1 MSEAVD
7 LTRPVRTR
15 AGNPARVLCA
25 DLKSLRPVVVAI
37 FNGQHEVVR
46 EYPAD
51 GRYLSPEESSVD
63 LENVE

>member
-1 MSEAVD
+1 MVD
-7 LTRPVRTR
+7 LTKPVRTR
-15 AGNPARVLCA
+15 AGHPARVLCA
-25 DLKSLRPVVVAI
+25 DLKSTRPVVVAV
-37 FNGQHEVVR
+37 FNGVYEVVR